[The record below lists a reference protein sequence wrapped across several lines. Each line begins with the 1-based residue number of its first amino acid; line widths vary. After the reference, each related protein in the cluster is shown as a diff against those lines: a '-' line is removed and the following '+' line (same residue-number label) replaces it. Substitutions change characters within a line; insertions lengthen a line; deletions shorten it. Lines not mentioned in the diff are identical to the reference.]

1 MSHCWSNKTEI
12 VAPVIKEAANTNLTA
27 ITRALF
33 HRGETMI
40 ELVLFVITSMLCQFY
55 GVCLKVFSLRGK
67 ITWQVRRVWKAQYEG
82 TIWISW
88 VYRSS
93 RLRNHFHVLVSIKD
107 WKQKKT
113 ILFAVTSRSFIELV
127 SSNLKAN
134 TYWFQQHQ
142 KRLKVEVLTWTMM
155 RMSKWSDWTW
165 TSDWTQSR
173 RAPHQDKR
181 TRTQRVVVWLV
192 EVKAL
197 SPLCSCYSEIS
208 LSLLCACADERERGG
223 FPSNRAAWKGR
234 RLESCALRGGVRDVS
249 ARNQVSCFSQLF
261 LGWRRREK
269 LRTTTV
275 RTCGPRDRRFFAQPP
290 STAGLSTAKPGAG
303 LRLDEPEE
311 GQWIWLVGCPWLF
324 PTQHSTRSLS
334 LHTPFR
340 IKRENRRKKETAY
353 SRTPTVLT
361 SAPDSAVRDGSCAL
375 LLIRRHDYFRLFLY
389 ISFPSRPAS
398 NNGVVRRTTGGILSS
413 CLSLSL
419 FVCLRRLTVRSVFV
433 CLILTG
439 TD

>member
-1 MSHCWSNKTEI
+1 MW
-12 VAPVIKEAANTNLTA
+12 ARVIKSVA
-27 ITRALF
+27 
-33 HRGETMI
+33 
-40 ELVLFVITSMLCQFY
+40 
-55 GVCLKVFSLRGK
+55 
-67 ITWQVRRVWKAQYEG
+67 
-82 TIWISW
+82 
-88 VYRSS
+88 
-93 RLRNHFHVLVSIKD
+93 
-107 WKQKKT
+107 
-113 ILFAVTSRSFIELV
+113 
-127 SSNLKAN
+127 
-134 TYWFQQHQ
+134 
-142 KRLKVEVLTWTMM
+142 
-155 RMSKWSDWTW
+155 
-165 TSDWTQSR
+165 
-173 RAPHQDKR
+173 
-181 TRTQRVVVWLV
+181 
-192 EVKAL
+192 
-197 SPLCSCYSEIS
+197 S
-208 LSLLCACADERERGG
+208 LSSFSDEEEEKSFVQRPSERVDQEIGDSSLSRHPLPG
-223 FPSNRAAWKGR
+223 CR
-234 RLESCALRGGVRDVS
+234 RL
-249 ARNQVSCFSQLF
+249 
-261 LGWRRREK
+261 
-269 LRTTTV
+269 
-275 RTCGPRDRRFFAQPP
+275 
-290 STAGLSTAKPGAG
+290 KPGAG